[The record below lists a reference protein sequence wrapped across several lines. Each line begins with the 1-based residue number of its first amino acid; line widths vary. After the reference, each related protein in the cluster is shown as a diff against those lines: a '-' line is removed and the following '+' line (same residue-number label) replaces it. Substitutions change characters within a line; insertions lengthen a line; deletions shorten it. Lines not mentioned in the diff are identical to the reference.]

1 MSTLHILRSEPDER
15 VRELI
20 RAITAG
26 EIEQVAL
33 YEELVDYDQLI
44 SALFSHD
51 RIISWW

>member
-1 MSTLHILRSEPDER
+1 VRTLHILRSEPDEQ
-15 VRELI
+15 VGELI

-33 YEELVDYDQLI
+33 YEEVVDYDQLV
-44 SALFSHD
+44 AAMFGHD